1 MWWVLNT
8 LVGSK
13 IGRTVGLVLAVTL
26 ILFGTIQ
33 YIRWQERDKVLLE
46 VQKEDLKNYKDTR
59 ERVDEVINHV
69 LDYDGALRWLQSRG
83 DN

>member
-1 MWWVLNT
+1 MWWILNT

-13 IGRTVGLVLAVTL
+13 IGKTVGLVLAVTL

-46 VQKEDLKNYKDTR
+46 VQKEDLENYKDTR
-59 ERVDEVINHV
+59 ERIDEVINHV
-69 LDYDGALRWLQSRG
+69 LDYDGALDWLRSRG

>member
-1 MWWVLNT
+1 MWWILNT

-13 IGRTVGLVLAVTL
+13 IGKTVGLVLAVTL

-59 ERVDEVINHV
+59 ERIDEVINHV
-69 LDYDGALRWLQSRG
+69 LDYDGALHWLRSRG